1 MNADV
6 APDPAPTPAETEAP
20 RLDFVVDLDGYEGPL
35 DLLLTLAR
43 EQKVDLTHISIVRL
57 AEQYLDFVA
66 AVRHA
71 DLELAA
77 EYLVMAAWL
86 AYLKSRLLL
95 PQAGP
100 ADEPSPEDLAA
111 KLAFQLRRLEAMR
124 EVGADLLRR
133 PRLGIDVFARGRPE
147 PVEVNTETV
156 FQATLYDLLR
166 AYARWHARNRE
177 APPVL
182 QVAPSALDSVEKA
195 LERLRRGLGS
205 SPGWESLSRYLPP
218 SVLGRVDRGS
228 LLARSGIAS
237 TFAAALELVREGE
250 VALKQTSP
258 FGPIFLRA
266 VPREGAPR

>member
-1 MNADV
+1 MTGEAEPGF
-6 APDPAPTPAETEAP
+6 AREDPEGSP
-20 RLDFVVDLDGYEGPL
+20 RDFVVDLEGFEGPL

-43 EQKVDLTHISIVRL
+43 EQKVDLTQISIVRL

-95 PQAGP
+95 PPQAGP

-111 KLAFQLRRLEAMR
+111 RLAFQLRRLEAMR
-124 EVGADLLRR
+124 EAGGELLRR

-147 PVEVNTETV
+147 PIEVNTETV
-156 FQATLYDLLR
+156 FHASLYDLLR
-166 AYARWHARNRE
+166 AYGRWHARNRE
-177 APPVL
+177 APVL
-182 QVAPSALDSVEKA
+182 QVAPSVLDSVEKA
-195 LERLRRGLGS
+195 LERLRRGLGR

-218 SVLGRVDRGS
+218 AILGRLDGDS
-228 LLARSGIAS
+228 LVARSGIAS

-250 VALKQTSP
+250 VALRQTSP
-258 FGPIFLRA
+258 FGPIFLRP
-266 VPREGAPR
+266 VHRDGAPR

>member
-1 MNADV
+1 MNADPTLTDDA
-6 APDPAPTPAETEAP
+6 APETAP
-20 RLDFVVDLDGYEGPL
+20 RNFVVDLEGYEGPL

-43 EQKVDLTHISIVRL
+43 EQKVDLTQISIVRL
-57 AEQYLDFVA
+57 AEQYLEFVA

-124 EVGADLLRR
+124 EAGTELLRR
-133 PRLGIDVFARGRPE
+133 PRLGVDVFARGRPE
-147 PVEVNTETV
+147 PIELNTETV
-156 FQATLYDLLR
+156 FRASLYDLLR
-166 AYARWHARNRE
+166 AYARWHARTRE
-177 APPVL
+177 PPVL
-182 QVAPSALDSVEKA
+182 EVAPSALDSVEKA
-195 LERLRRGLGS
+195 LERLRRGLGRA
-205 SPGWESLSRYLPP
+205 PGWESLSRYLPSELLARP
-218 SVLGRVDRGS
+218 DRAD
-228 LLARSGIAS
+228 LAARSGIAS

-250 VALKQTSP
+250 ITLRQTSA
-258 FGPIFLRA
+258 FGPIFVR
-266 VPREGAPR
+266 PINRELERR

>member
-1 MNADV
+1 MTAE
-6 APDPAPTPAETEAP
+6 PAPAPASADPEAAP
-20 RLDFVVDLDGYEGPL
+20 RGFVVDLEGYEGPL

-43 EQKVDLTHISIVRL
+43 EQKVDLTQISIVRL

-66 AVRHA
+66 AVRHG

-111 KLAFQLRRLEAMR
+111 RLAFQLRRLEAMR
-124 EVGADLLRR
+124 EAGAELLRR
-133 PRLGIDVFARGRPE
+133 PRLGLDVFARGRPE
-147 PVEVNTETV
+147 PIEVNTETV
-156 FQATLYDLLR
+156 FQASLYDLLK
-166 AYARWHARNRE
+166 AYGRWHARNRE
-177 APPVL
+177 APVL
-182 QVAPSALDSVEKA
+182 EVAPSALDSVEKA
-195 LERLRRGLGS
+195 LERLRRGLGR

-218 SVLGRVDRGS
+218 DILGRPAGS
-228 LLARSGIAS
+228 DLTARSAMAS

-250 VALKQTSP
+250 IALRQTSP

-266 VPREGAPR
+266 IKPEPERR

>member
-1 MNADV
+1 MTGEA
-6 APDPAPTPAETEAP
+6 APALAPEEPEAAP
-20 RLDFVVDLDGYEGPL
+20 RDFVVDLEGFEGPL

-43 EQKVDLTHISIVRL
+43 EQKVDLTQISIVRL

-95 PQAGP
+95 PPQAGP

-111 KLAFQLRRLEAMR
+111 RLAFQLRRLEAMR
-124 EVGADLLRR
+124 EAGADLLRR

-147 PVEVNTETV
+147 PIEVNTETV
-156 FQATLYDLLR
+156 FHASLYDLLR
-166 AYARWHARNRE
+166 AYGRWHARNRE
-177 APPVL
+177 APVL

-195 LERLRRGLGS
+195 LERLRRGLGR

-218 SVLGRVDRGS
+218 AILGRLDGDS
-228 LLARSGIAS
+228 LVARSGIAS

-250 VALKQTSP
+250 VALRQTSP
-258 FGPIFLRA
+258 FGPIFLRPA
-266 VPREGAPR
+266 HRDGVPR

>member
-1 MNADV
+1 VSGEAAADLAPEDAV
-6 APDPAPTPAETEAP
+6 AAPP
-20 RLDFVVDLDGYEGPL
+20 DFVVDLEGYEGPL

-43 EQKVDLTHISIVRL
+43 EQKVDLTQISIVRL

-111 KLAFQLRRLEAMR
+111 RLAFQLRRLEAMR

-133 PRLGIDVFARGRPE
+133 PRLGIDVFARGRSE
-147 PVEVNTETV
+147 AVEVNTETV
-156 FQATLYDLLR
+156 FQASLYDLLR
-166 AYARWHARNRE
+166 AYARWHGRNRE
-177 APPVL
+177 APVL

-195 LERLRRGLGS
+195 LERLRRGLGR

-218 SVLGRVDRGS
+218 SILGRLDQES
-228 LLARSGIAS
+228 LVARSGIAS

-258 FGPIFLRA
+258 FGPIFLR
-266 VPREGAPR
+266 PLHRHGAPR

>member
-1 MNADV
+1 MNREAAQV
-6 APDPAPTPAETEAP
+6 AAPEEPEAAP
-20 RLDFVVDLDGYEGPL
+20 RGFVVDLEGYEGPL

-43 EQKVDLTHISIVRL
+43 EQKVDLTQISIVRL

-100 ADEPSPEDLAA
+100 TDEPSPEDLAA

-124 EVGADLLRR
+124 EAGAELLRR
-133 PRLGIDVFARGRPE
+133 PRLGLDVFARGRPE
-147 PVEVNTETV
+147 PVDVNTATV
-156 FQATLYDLLR
+156 LQASLYDLLH

-177 APPVL
+177 APVL

-195 LERLRRGLGS
+195 LERLRRGLGH

-218 SVLGRVDRGS
+218 SVLGSVDRGG
-228 LLARSGIAS
+228 LVARSAIAS

-250 VALKQTSP
+250 VAMKQTSL
-258 FGPIFLRA
+258 FGPIFLRP
-266 VPREGAPR
+266 VSRQGVTR

>member
-1 MNADV
+1 MTAE
-6 APDPAPTPAETEAP
+6 PAPAPASADPEGAP
-20 RLDFVVDLDGYEGPL
+20 RGFVVDLEGYEGPL

-43 EQKVDLTHISIVRL
+43 EQKVDLTQISIVRL

-124 EVGADLLRR
+124 EAGTELLRR
-133 PRLGIDVFARGRPE
+133 PRLGLDVFARGRPE
-147 PVEVNTETV
+147 PIEVNTETV
-156 FQATLYDLLR
+156 FQASLYDLLR
-166 AYARWHARNRE
+166 AYGRWHARNRE
-177 APPVL
+177 APVL
-182 QVAPSALDSVEKA
+182 EVAPSALDSVEKA
-195 LERLRRGLGS
+195 LERLRRGLGRA
-205 SPGWESLSRYLPP
+205 PGWESLSRYLPP
-218 SVLGRVDRGS
+218 ELLGRP
-228 LLARSGIAS
+228 ARSDLTARSAMAS

-250 VALKQTSP
+250 IALRQTSP

-266 VPREGAPR
+266 IKPEPERR